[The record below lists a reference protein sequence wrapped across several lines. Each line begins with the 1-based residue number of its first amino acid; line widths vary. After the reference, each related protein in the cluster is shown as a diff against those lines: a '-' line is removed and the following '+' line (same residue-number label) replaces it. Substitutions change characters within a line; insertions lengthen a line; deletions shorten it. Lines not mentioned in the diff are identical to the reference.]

1 MGKNNIV
8 IGNVVKE
15 LGFGLISFGEN
26 RWKWKAR
33 HFMRFRVEPYRWI
46 NPHMMIV
53 GGSGGGKSNACKV
66 IVRALCSSGAR
77 VAILDP
83 HNEYLG
89 LSGSIGADVYDASRN
104 GINMFDTDGMV
115 EKERASEIT
124 GMLKRNFRLGEVQGY
139 ALYKCIM
146 YTYRILSEK
155 GRSPNIHDLIFT
167 IKVFKKNARLA
178 SEIGILESLERRL
191 SLIDTGAFEKSA
203 EMGKVMKGNSVF
215 LLSGL
220 HTPEA
225 QSIYIEGFL
234 RKLYSNML
242 SSEKQGRTRLYVVID
257 EAEKL
262 GDNPVIGKIA
272 AEGRKYG
279 IGLIAISQRA
289 KLLDKDLRGNAAM
302 MISFGIREPEEL
314 NYVANFISGGNES
327 GRFTE
332 VKKAL
337 RSMGRGYAI
346 VFGSQTRNPAI
357 VRFNVNVEGSGNLR
371 YRILTLSRDGI
382 ARDDLER
389 QLGGFDMDS
398 ARLEVASLIESADMK
413 ECSIACGKYSGVW
426 YISGGRNSAEHD
438 IAVQI
443 ISRQLAAHG
452 IYNKVYNNSYGP
464 DIMAVINGKRVA
476 VEYETGSK
484 DIESTRRMVDSRAK
498 GYSGTIIVVNDSH
511 VSEYLRLFGEV
522 IAFSSVGAEDFGEM
536 VSRLS

>member
-1 MGKNNIV
+1 MEKNNIV

-33 HFMRFRVEPYRWI
+33 HFRRFRAEPYRWV

-66 IVRALCSSGAR
+66 IVRALCGSGAN

-89 LSGSIGADVYDASRN
+89 LSGSIDAEVYDASRN
-104 GINMFDTDGMV
+104 GINMFDTDGMT

-139 ALYKCIM
+139 TLYKCIM

-178 SEIGILESLERRL
+178 SEIGVLESLERRL

-203 EMGKVMKGNSVF
+203 EMGKVMQGNSVF

-234 RKLYSNML
+234 RKVYSNML
-242 SSEKQGRTRLYVVID
+242 NSEKQDRARLYVVID

-289 KLLDKDLRGNAAM
+289 KLVDKDLRGNAAM

-346 VFGSQTRNPAI
+346 VFGSQARNPMI
-357 VRFNVNVEGSGNLR
+357 VRFNRNTADSENLR
-371 YRILTLSRDGI
+371 YRILTLARDGI
-382 ARDDLER
+382 AKEGLEGK
-389 QLGGFDMDS
+389 LNGFDGNS
-398 ARLEVASLIESADMK
+398 ARLAIASMLDSEEIK
-413 ECSIACGKYSGVW
+413 EFRIVCGKYSGIW
-426 YISGGRNSAEHD
+426 YISSSHNSAEHD

-443 ISRQLAAHG
+443 ISRHLASQG

-464 DIMAVINGKRVA
+464 DIMAVIDGKRVA

-484 DIESTRRMVDSRAK
+484 GIESTKRMVESRAK
-498 GYSGTIIVVNDSH
+498 NYSRTIIIVNDSH
-511 VSEYLRLFGEV
+511 IADYLKHFEGAM
-522 IAFSSVGAEDFGEM
+522 AFSSIDSVDFRKGT
-536 VSRLS
+536 S